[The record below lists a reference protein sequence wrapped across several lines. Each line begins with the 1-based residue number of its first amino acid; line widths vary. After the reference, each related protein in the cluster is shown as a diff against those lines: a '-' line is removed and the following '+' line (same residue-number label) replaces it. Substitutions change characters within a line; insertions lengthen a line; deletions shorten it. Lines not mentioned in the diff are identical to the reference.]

1 MPNKILVVGDLILDN
16 YLFGDADRISPEA
29 PVPILKKIKL
39 EPRLGGAGNLALN
52 LKLAG
57 NSVILMGF
65 LGNDNEGILFSKLAK
80 KNGIKLHT
88 FEHISRTTTKTRI
101 ISDGQQIV
109 RIDDE
114 SIKPFESHSLYQLFD
129 KVIENCDLVILSD
142 YDKGAI
148 ADPQTFI
155 NK

>member
-65 LGNDNEGILFSKLAK
+65 LGNDNEGILFSKLK
-80 KNGIKLHT
+80 
-88 FEHISRTTTKTRI
+88 
-101 ISDGQQIV
+101 
-109 RIDDE
+109 
-114 SIKPFESHSLYQLFD
+114 
-129 KVIENCDLVILSD
+129 
-142 YDKGAI
+142 
-148 ADPQTFI
+148 
-155 NK
+155 